1 MVFAVCDQCPEN
13 TLHAL
18 IHCDTPKEVW
28 SNWLNCPVE
37 QETNSGDYFDLAL
50 QFITNGT
57 TQDLETFFSSLPSLF
72 GTTGIKWYM
81 TQPHHFPSKYGK
93 VLGELSRTTK
103 VPYNFISAE
112 IQPSFVL
119 DCPPSWHSQIWQK
132 KYYFLPSLFHLSFS
146 SSFFWQY
153 YFQKFEFQSKII
165 RSLHK
170 LDIFLHFFIK
180 HFQLCYIGKFFSGQ
194 KLSF

>member
-28 SNWLNCPVE
+28 SNWLNCPVD

-57 TQDLETFFSSLPSLF
+57 TQDLETFFITAWPVWYNQNQMVHESTSSLPIQIWE
-72 GTTGIKWYM
+72 TARRTIKDC
-81 TQPHHFPSKYGK
+81 KGA
-93 VLGELSRTTK
+93 LI
-103 VPYNFISAE
+103 NCISAE

-119 DCPPSWHSQIWQK
+119 DCPTSWHSQIWQK
-132 KYYFLPSLFHLSFS
+132 NYFFLPSLFNLSFS
-146 SSFFWQY
+146 SSFFWQ
-153 YFQKFEFQSKII
+153 
-165 RSLHK
+165 
-170 LDIFLHFFIK
+170 
-180 HFQLCYIGKFFSGQ
+180 
-194 KLSF
+194 